1 MSLTF
6 QNITT
11 IDVAVKDMDL
21 NGLSFDAIDQL
32 TQNVTLKIGA
42 NVTDAQEIEVDLQ
55 NIVT

>member
-1 MSLTF
+1 
-6 QNITT
+6 
-11 IDVAVKDMDL
+11 MDL